1 VGLPELLLA
10 RAVTAYGKGL
20 YREQQTMMRLEAEG
34 YLVMRAPGSHGQ
46 PDVVAVKP
54 GQVLAI
60 QVKSGVARL
69 DHGWFNELYSTAL
82 RAGAI
87 PIVADWPKRGCLRM
101 RRITGLHRAHSQR
114 WPLEDFTTDLVVPE
128 EWMEP

>member
-1 VGLPELLLA
+1 
-10 RAVTAYGKGL
+10 VTAYKRGI

-69 DHGWFNELYSTAL
+69 DHTWFNELYSTAL
-82 RAGAI
+82 RAGAV
-87 PIVADWPKRGCLRM
+87 PIVADWPARGSLRL
-101 RRITGLHRAHSQR
+101 RRITGLHRQYSHE
-114 WPLEDFTTDLVVPE
+114 WPLVPFTCDEVVPE
-128 EWMEP
+128 AWEE